1 MKRGRF
7 LALALAVTLAF
18 AGHARAQDAQA
29 LNRVG
34 TELARL
40 NKPGALYAY
49 LKTYYP
55 KFFDV
60 ADKADLAAVL
70 DGKVDQ
76 ATFAKEFAAK
86 LKAAGLSAADAGLV
100 EADLAGFEKVLKTLD
115 SDRSQ
120 PRLGLTAEQIKKGDV
135 VPELRSG
142 LFDANKH
149 WISETWDDTQRSSVG
164 VHFIPGKLVWFNSS
178 VSVPELGIKAGV
190 PLTDAQKEAVA
201 KLFSFETVPGA
212 KNPDGT
218 AAYPSDVGRAVN
230 PNSHILTIINDKG
243 EVISDLVAKGGGPN
257 KANTGRDGRLDYS
270 EALMDSE
277 ISRNISRAGVRN
289 YDALAVIQ
297 PDGLNGK
304 AITIRAPRTMMRH
317 NNFDALSPDELKK
330 TLEHLTHEIAIREGL
345 ASLSIKDWAK
355 TYLPRISGENW
366 GLLSGLGLEHGS
378 SYTRDNHGVGETVDW
393 GWAALHDSNPPDQSG
408 HEWGELEKTLEEVNK
423 ILGAADK
430 VVIDDAKKI
439 FDEAFRQ
446 GQDKGKQEKI
456 RFAEDDLKQ
465 MDQSDLRTLA
475 SNTTDPKSAGSL
487 SYGSSVTDAIA
498 RMRSSGHTVETLD
511 YARLVGLPLS
521 QLEAMAEHNGI
532 TLPKGSRDRA
542 DVVAAITGKQAS
554 LVRADLVAEQAA
566 TASETAGFSSALRG
580 RLDARIADA
589 TSVDVAADGR

>member
-1 MKRGRF
+1 
-7 LALALAVTLAF
+7 
-18 AGHARAQDAQA
+18 
-29 LNRVG
+29 VG

-55 KFFDV
+55 KFFAV
-60 ADKADLAAVL
+60 ADKAGLAEVL
-70 DGKVDQ
+70 DGTVDQ
-76 ATFAKEFAAK
+76 ATFAKAFAVR
-86 LKAAGLSAADAGLV
+86 LGAAGLSGADVVAVNANLPV
-100 EADLAGFEKVLKTLD
+100 FLKVVTALD
-115 SDRSQ
+115 AERSQ

-135 VPELRSG
+135 VPEIRSG

-149 WISETWDDTQRSSVG
+149 WISETWNDSQRSSVG
-164 VHFIPGKLVWFNSS
+164 VHFIPGKLVWFNPS

-190 PLTDAQKEAVA
+190 PLTDEQKAAVA
-201 KLFSFETVPGA
+201 QLFSFETTPDA

-230 PNSHILTIINDKG
+230 PNSHMLTIINDKG

-257 KANTGRDGRLDYS
+257 KSNTGRDGRLDYS

-317 NNFDALSPDELKK
+317 NNFDSLSPDELKK

-366 GLLSGLGLEHGS
+366 GLLNGLGLEHGS

-393 GWAALHDSNPPDQSG
+393 GWAAIHDSSAPDQRS
-408 HEWGELEKTLEEVNK
+408 HEWDELSKTLEEVNA
-423 ILGAADK
+423 ILPAGEK
-430 VVIDDAKKI
+430 VVIADAKKI
-439 FDEAFRQ
+439 FDAAFTA
-446 GQDKGKQEKI
+446 GHDKGKQERI
-456 RFAEDDLKQ
+456 RFAEEDLKE
-465 MDQSDLRTLA
+465 MTDSDLRTLA
-475 SNTTDPKSAGSL
+475 SNTKDPNNTGSL
-487 SYGSSVTDAIA
+487 SYGASLTDAIA
-498 RMRSSGHTVETLD
+498 RMRNSGHTVETFD

-521 QLEAMAEHNGI
+521 QLEAIAEHNGI
-532 TLPKGSRDRA
+532 TIPKGQVDRA
-542 DVVAAITGKQAS
+542 DLVAAITGKQPS
-554 LVRADLVAEQAA
+554 QVRADLVAEQAA
-566 TASETAGFSSALRG
+566 TAAETKGFSSALRD
-580 RLDARIADA
+580 RLDARVADA
-589 TSVDVAADGR
+589 TAVDVADRR